1 LECANPPTLSR
12 GFWRQFTKPRRPFAP
27 GIESEQSP
35 SSLESSQRFLIDDCR
50 HFAFLRFVKLA
61 VVLIYLLALSAVAQN
76 VDPALCG
83 PYPKNYKEIV
93 WNWMQGVLL
102 DADSAK
108 IEWQGDPRPA
118 DLGKNGQHIYGWLVE
133 FHVNSRNRFGQ
144 YTGKQ
149 SHGTLIRDDHV
160 IKGIGFGYGE

>member
-1 LECANPPTLSR
+1 L
-12 GFWRQFTKPRRPFAP
+12 K
-27 GIESEQSP
+27 
-35 SSLESSQRFLIDDCR
+35 SSQRFFIDDRR

-61 VVLIYLLALSAVAQN
+61 VALICLLALSAVAQN

-83 PYPKNYKEIV
+83 PYPKNYKEII

-108 IEWQGDPRPA
+108 IEWQGEPKPA
-118 DLGKNGQHIYGWLVE
+118 DLGKNGQHVYGWLVE
-133 FHVNSRNRFGQ
+133 FRVNSRNRFGQ

>member
-1 LECANPPTLSR
+1 VRQPSHAQPRLLAAIHQTAAAVCAWHRER
-12 GFWRQFTKPRRPFAP
+12 GIAFKLRRVPNAF
-27 GIESEQSP
+27 
-35 SSLESSQRFLIDDCR
+35 FVDDCC
-50 HFAFLRFVKLA
+50 HSAFLRFVKLA
-61 VVLIYLLALSAVAQN
+61 VALICLLALSAVAQN

-93 WNWMQGVLL
+93 WNWMQGMLL

-108 IEWQGDPRPA
+108 IEWQGDPKPA

-133 FHVNSRNRFGQ
+133 FRVNSRNRFGQ

-149 SHGTLIRDDHV
+149 SHGALIRDDHV

>member
-1 LECANPPTLSR
+1 MKLGLA
-12 GFWRQFTKPRRPFAP
+12 
-27 GIESEQSP
+27 
-35 SSLESSQRFLIDDCR
+35 LICL
-50 HFAFLRFVKLA
+50 F
-61 VVLIYLLALSAVAQN
+61 ALSAFAQN

-108 IEWQGDPRPA
+108 IEWQGEPKPA
-118 DLGKNGQHIYGWLVE
+118 DLGKDGKHLYGWLVE
-133 FHVNSRNRFGQ
+133 FRVNSRNRFGQ

-149 SHGTLIRDDHV
+149 SHGVLIRDDHV
-160 IKGIGFGYGE
+160 IKGIGFGYGEVICAIAGHRALRLRARIIFNGQDARRHTRWLQRKLSNGQK

>member
-1 LECANPPTLSR
+1 V
-12 GFWRQFTKPRRPFAP
+12 GVFFV
-27 GIESEQSP
+27 
-35 SSLESSQRFLIDDCR
+35 DDCCY
-50 HFAFLRFVKLA
+50 FAFLGFVKLA
-61 VVLIYLLALSAVAQN
+61 LALICLFALSAFAQN

-108 IEWQGDPRPA
+108 IEWQGDPKPA

-133 FHVNSRNRFGQ
+133 FRVNSRNRFGQ

-149 SHGTLIRDDHV
+149 SHGALIRDDRV